1 MKATYSLAL
10 NTLEGKQSFYNEL
23 VIFGYYL
30 VKTQIYL
37 SAVTNLTAC

>member
-23 VIFGYYL
+23 FFFGNTKFI
-30 VKTQIYL
+30 KT
-37 SAVTNLTAC
+37 